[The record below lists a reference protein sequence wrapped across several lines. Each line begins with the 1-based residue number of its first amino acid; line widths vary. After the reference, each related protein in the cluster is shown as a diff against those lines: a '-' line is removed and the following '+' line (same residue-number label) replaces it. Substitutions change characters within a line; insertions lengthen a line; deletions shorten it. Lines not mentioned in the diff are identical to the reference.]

1 MCQGGRRARDTP
13 GGGGMLCHWAASSL
27 LVPREPL
34 SGTKFGAATSE
45 SPPEAPGAWMVAGR
59 RETLGTLL
67 LWLPVRQVRPG
78 EPPSLSSPPLS
89 PFLSPPLPPFPA
101 VQTSDPPS
109 EPTACFGQLLFHS
122 MPQFPHPQCSDS
134 EFSPKQ
140 GGTGEGSVVPVQAAM
155 TSLPGHSSWRLWAAV
170 FPGRT
175 DTQTCWGTG
184 DM

>member
-34 SGTKFGAATSE
+34 SGTKVGAATSE

-67 LWLPVRQVRPG
+67 LWLLVRQVRPG
-78 EPPSLSSPPLS
+78 KPPPLLPLILVSRPSLPSFPSPPLFPFLSSPL
-89 PFLSPPLPPFPA
+89 LFPA

-122 MPQFPHPQCSDS
+122 MPHFPTHNAVILNSHPS
-134 EFSPKQ
+134 KVAQ
-140 GGTGEGSVVPVQAAM
+140 GRAPWFLSR
-155 TSLPGHSSWRLWAAV
+155 RL
-170 FPGRT
+170 
-175 DTQTCWGTG
+175 
-184 DM
+184 